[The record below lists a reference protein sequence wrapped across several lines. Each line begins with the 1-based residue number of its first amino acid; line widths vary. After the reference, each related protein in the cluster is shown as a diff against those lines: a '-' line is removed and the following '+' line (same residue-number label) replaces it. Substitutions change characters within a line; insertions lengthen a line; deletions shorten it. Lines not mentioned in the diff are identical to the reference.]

1 MVDAKDQTA
10 AQFYSD
16 ERHIEMWRVKRLI
29 NMLDNTRGYVQM
41 HNLER
46 TRLIL

>member
-16 ERHIEMWRVKRLI
+16 ERHIEQWRIKRLI
-29 NMLDNTRGYVQM
+29 QKLDTTVG
-41 HNLER
+41 
-46 TRLIL
+46 